1 MDRHERGFGCAFP
14 SKQQQISAQHIP
26 ETEFSG
32 RMPKPRASRRIP
44 NFRNQTG
51 TCLTK
56 INLAPNIYFCR
67 YFAIVEAGGS
77 VRALGHLT
85 HCPPGQP
92 CWKSW
97 QSQSWGSPRTRKSC
111 WHWVLPPYFSASQMS
126 TLDFITLLN
135 SFFTWINKL
144 SNPGI
149 ATKRDKKATSNIYF
163 HHINRTDTQ
172 CSFSLFRPQHGNSFN
187 LNPNELR
194 ILTSRILRQKKS
206 HPGLYGKKLV
216 LVPGF

>member
-1 MDRHERGFGCAFP
+1 MRAGLLEGLAGSLWGTDSGVWASCKWESCQPGQWGGRLSTWAGQSVPSMDSGSAQMDRHGRGFGCSFP
-14 SKQQQISAQHIP
+14 SKQQQIRAQHIP

-85 HCPPGQP
+85 RCPPG
-92 CWKSW
+92 
-97 QSQSWGSPRTRKSC
+97 
-111 WHWVLPPYFSASQMS
+111 
-126 TLDFITLLN
+126 
-135 SFFTWINKL
+135 
-144 SNPGI
+144 
-149 ATKRDKKATSNIYF
+149 
-163 HHINRTDTQ
+163 
-172 CSFSLFRPQHGNSFN
+172 
-187 LNPNELR
+187 
-194 ILTSRILRQKKS
+194 
-206 HPGLYGKKLV
+206 
-216 LVPGF
+216 